1 MSMTDHHIIAGRYYK
16 LINYIKVVTYLS
28 SETVLTILS
37 GGLFGILAS
46 SGFWAYLMSRSKK
59 NNAKDDLLLG
69 IGCERIVSLGMKYI
83 DRGWIYKDEYDT
95 LIDYLWA
102 PYEKSG
108 GDGTAKRV
116 IDGVMRLPIRST
128 PPDRYEH
135 TNNQ

>member
-1 MSMTDHHIIAGRYYK
+1 MSMTDHHIIVGRDYK

-116 IDGVMRLPIRST
+116 IEGVMRLPIRST